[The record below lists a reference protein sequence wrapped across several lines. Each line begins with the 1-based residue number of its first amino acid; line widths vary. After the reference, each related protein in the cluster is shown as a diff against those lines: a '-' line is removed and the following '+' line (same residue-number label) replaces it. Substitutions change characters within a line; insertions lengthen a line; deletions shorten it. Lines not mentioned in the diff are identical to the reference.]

1 MLWRVY
7 WLLLLNLAVNISAE
21 TVYSYASQYGSKP
34 GNFTEAE
41 STPVTSEPVP
51 QEVSCSGVKGQG
63 SCFGMVSRGASY
75 DPSFK
80 AAISSGGAS
89 QDSRN
94 DAYGSVFASYLN
106 SSPSVSGSKN
116 MQPVD
121 FNKNAEYEPSTPRV
135 VSYGS
140 VYRLLKPLGAYSSTR
155 SALSTKY
162 KPPISRSV
170 TSSKTAPVGQNGY
183 QTGYSQ
189 DNYATTHQGDAYNS
203 MAATYYSR
211 NKPSLKGMVI
221 SSGPIITFIMPNQ
234 SNEQLVQTIDKA
246 QHKHEPGA
254 PIKPSVAV
262 DQPTAEPSKP
272 FEHSQGLNYQR
283 FSSQLK
289 IPSHSKCHPHQS
301 VIKPVTAPKPYL
313 ASPLTPESRAT
324 EPSFI
329 QVGNADRPADTNNK
343 SSIFFKAAQSTYM
356 QQTTKPVKSSQQLAD
371 FSQDVYDS
379 TSTTVSLPDSV
390 YRFTRPKNVYGTSE
404 SIRTSAYEP
413 SSSAKTAQSNY
424 MQQLYQA
431 GPSFSKVDYSSPS
444 SAVTTGDSRHGFAQS
459 GNGYGSADNAY
470 TLHSLTTASSSNL
483 LPNPYII
490 ARHDGRSYPMI
501 KPLQPNYK
509 YFPTRYTQMGSVKD
523 FDQLKTNLIPQMSDQ
538 AVKSEGFQTWQH
550 YGSLM
555 VSDSAQNSDFPQKN
569 PQRTVSK
576 PLDSIH
582 SHPYK
587 PKNLFNY
594 LSSLPLPD
602 EQSISRTYNQL
613 QTGQSKSANL
623 TTSIQK
629 NYTAKQIWGYYSPAS
644 LLLSQGRAGVAMP
657 RSVSDPASGYVV
669 DQTGHPSGVLVKP
682 SQQIFRSLTSSPSS
696 PESQP
701 VSPRSWY
708 GPSHPDSGFALR
720 DSRPLLQSGKDSFS
734 PTQNEHD

>member
-1 MLWRVY
+1 MLLRVY
-7 WLLLLNLAVNISAE
+7 WLLLLNLAVNISSE

-41 STPVTSEPVP
+41 STPATSEPLP
-51 QEVSCSGVKGQG
+51 QEVSCSGIKGQG
-63 SCFGMVSRGASY
+63 SCFGMVSRGSSY

-80 AAISSGGAS
+80 AASSSGEAS

-94 DAYGSVFASYLN
+94 DAYGSLFASN
-106 SSPSVSGSKN
+106 PSVSGSKN

-140 VYRLLKPLGAYSSTR
+140 VYRLLKPLGAFSSTR
-155 SALSTKY
+155 TALSTKY
-162 KPPISRSV
+162 EPPISRSV

-189 DNYATTHQGDAYNS
+189 VDYATTQQGDAYNS

-234 SNEQLVQTIDKA
+234 SNEQLVQTIDNA

-254 PIKPSVAV
+254 PIEPLVAV

-283 FSSQLK
+283 FSSQLQ
-289 IPSHSKCHPHQS
+289 IPSNSKCHPHQS
-301 VIKPVTAPKPYL
+301 VKKPVTAPKPYM
-313 ASPLTPESRAT
+313 ASPLTPESRAM
-324 EPSFI
+324 EPSFT
-329 QVGNADRPADTNNK
+329 QLGNADRPAETSNK
-343 SSIFFKAAQSTYM
+343 SFIFFKAGQSTYM

-371 FSQDVYDS
+371 FFQDVYDS

-390 YRFTRPKNVYGTSE
+390 YRLTRPKNVSGTSE
-404 SIRTSAYEP
+404 SIPTSGYES

-470 TLHSLTTASSSNL
+470 TLNALTAASSSNL
-483 LPNPYII
+483 PPNPYII
-490 ARHDGRSYPMI
+490 ARHGGSSYPMI

-509 YFPTRYTQMGSVKD
+509 YFPTRYTHMVSVKD
-523 FDQLKTNLIPQMSDQ
+523 FIQKNQIPQMSVQ

-550 YGSLM
+550 YGSVM
-555 VSDSAQNSDFPQKN
+555 VSDSVQNSDLPQKN
-569 PQRTVSK
+569 PQKTVSK

-582 SHPYK
+582 AHPYK
-587 PKNLFNY
+587 PKNLYDY

-602 EQSISRTYNQL
+602 EQSISGTYNQL

-623 TTSIQK
+623 TTSIQT
-629 NYTAKQIWGYYSPAS
+629 NYMAKQIWGYYSPAS
-644 LLLSQGRAGVAMP
+644 LLLSQGRAGIAMP
-657 RSVSDPASGYVV
+657 RSVSDPASGHVV
-669 DQTGHPSGVLVKP
+669 DHTGHQSGVLVKP
-682 SQQIFRSLTSSPSS
+682 SQQIFRSLTSPSS

-701 VSPRSWY
+701 VYPSSWY

-720 DSRPLLQSGKDSFS
+720 DPRPLLQSGKDSFS
-734 PTQNEHD
+734 PTQNK

>member
-1 MLWRVY
+1 M
-7 WLLLLNLAVNISAE
+7 
-21 TVYSYASQYGSKP
+21 
-34 GNFTEAE
+34 
-41 STPVTSEPVP
+41 TSEALP
-51 QEVSCSGVKGQG
+51 QEVSCSDVKSQG
-63 SCFGMVSRGASY
+63 SCFGTVSRGASY
-75 DPSFK
+75 EPSFK
-80 AAISSGGAS
+80 AASSSGGAS

-106 SSPSVSGSKN
+106 SIPSVSGSKN

-135 VSYGS
+135 LSYGS

-155 SALSTKY
+155 TALSTKY

-189 DNYATTHQGDAYNS
+189 VNYATTHQGDAYNS

-234 SNEQLVQTIDKA
+234 SNEQLAQTIDKA

-254 PIKPSVAV
+254 PIKPLVAV

-283 FSSQLK
+283 FSSQLEM
-289 IPSHSKCHPHQS
+289 PSNSKCHPHQS
-301 VIKPVTAPKPYL
+301 VKKQVTAPKPYL
-313 ASPLTPESRAT
+313 ASPLTPESTLAA
-324 EPSFI
+324 EPSFT
-329 QVGNADRPADTNNK
+329 QLGNADRPADTNNK
-343 SSIFFKAAQSTYM
+343 SPIFFKADHSTYM
-356 QQTTKPVKSSQQLAD
+356 QQTTKPVKSSQQLAV
-371 FSQDVYDS
+371 FSQDVYDP

-390 YRFTRPKNVYGTSE
+390 YRLTRPKNVYGTSE
-404 SIRTSAYEP
+404 SIRTSGYEP
-413 SSSAKTAQSNY
+413 SSSAKTPQSNSIE
-424 MQQLYQA
+424 QLYQA
-431 GPSFSKVDYSSPS
+431 SFSKVDYSSPS

-459 GNGYGSADNAY
+459 ENGYGSADNAY
-470 TLHSLTTASSSNL
+470 TLNSLATASSSNL

-490 ARHDGRSYPMI
+490 ARHGGRSYPMI

-509 YFPTRYTQMGSVKD
+509 YFPTRYTQMVSVKD
-523 FDQLKTNLIPQMSDQ
+523 FDQKNLIPQMSVQ
-538 AVKSEGFQTWQH
+538 AVKSEGFQNWQH
-550 YGSLM
+550 YGSVM
-555 VSDSAQNSDFPQKN
+555 VSDSVQNSDFPQKN

-576 PLDSIH
+576 PLDSIQ

-587 PKNLFNY
+587 PKNLFDY

-602 EQSISRTYNQL
+602 EQSRSRTYNQL

-623 TTSIQK
+623 TSSIQTH
-629 NYTAKQIWGYYSPAS
+629 YTAKQIWGYYSPAS
-644 LLLSQGRAGVAMP
+644 LLLSQGRAGIAMP
-657 RSVSDPASGYVV
+657 RSVSDPASGHVV
-669 DQTGHPSGVLVKP
+669 DQTGHQSGVLVKP
-682 SQQIFRSLTSSPSS
+682 SQQIFRSLTTSPSS

-720 DSRPLLQSGKDSFS
+720 DPRPLLQSGKDSFS
-734 PTQNEHD
+734 PTQNKYD